1 MTNKASNTQLVP
13 NLLCYHVIMKSK
25 KSHKK
30 LIITSVIVAVCL
42 ILAGIG
48 AFFYLQAD
56 LYIIRY
62 YEMSSPYEYR
72 YIVKN
77 THVIM
82 ERRAYCERLGLCD
95 GDVLETRDLGPQ
107 SELRNVFDPISK
119 NLPEYENEIV
129 LYDDLELDKVSYG
142 DHSYAEFTDSDIDF
156 IREFVK
162 NHQ

>member
-1 MTNKASNTQLVP
+1 MESNKSQ
-13 NLLCYHVIMKSK
+13 

-30 LIITSVIVAVCL
+30 PIIISIIIATCL
-42 ILAGIG
+42 ILAGAG
-48 AFFYLQAD
+48 AFLYLQAD

-62 YEMSSPYEYR
+62 FEMSSPYEYR

-82 ERRAYCERLGLCD
+82 EKRAYRECVGLCD

-107 SELRNVFDPISK
+107 SEFRNVFDPISK
-119 NLPEYENEIV
+119 DLPEYEHEIV
-129 LYDDLELDKVSYG
+129 LYDDLELDKVSYEDG
-142 DHSYAEFTDSDIDF
+142 SYAEFTESDIDF